1 MFSGQVV
8 SNSSVTPCTVAHQ
21 APLSIGFP
29 RQNYWSESPFFSPR
43 NLPDPGIEPVSP
55 AAPALAGG
63 FLATEPPG
71 KPCVERHMFAKMAHR
86 RSSLPVEE
94 IVKLGYNEHLKN
106 HQAYKG
112 TKP

>member
-1 MFSGQVV
+1 M
-8 SNSSVTPCTVAHQ
+8 
-21 APLSIGFP
+21 I
-29 RQNYWSESPFFSPR
+29 SPH

-71 KPCVERHMFAKMAHR
+71 KPCVDRYMFAKMAHR
-86 RSSLPVEE
+86 MSSLPVEE
-94 IVKLGYNEHLKN
+94 IVKLGDNEHLKN
-106 HQAYKG
+106 HQAYKC